1 MGRFRKSLIS
11 GLLGGLLI
19 AAAAIGICYI
29 GGIEPSKFLEKDSAE
44 VPAVT
49 VISSAGEGTQS
60 GTNAS
65 DISGEQ
71 QIEIPTEEQQGEVLV
86 EEREEAE
93 SIHLLFAG
101 DLFLT
106 ELLQEKYQRQGIEA
120 AATTRLLERLE
131 AADVFML
138 NQEFPFGT
146 TGEAMEEKE
155 YTFRIPPSY
164 VTVLQELSVDMVTL
178 ANNHVLDFGREPLAE
193 TFATLDGAG
202 IPYVGAGNDLSE
214 AKQFKTLEVK
224 GKTIGFLG
232 ASRVI
237 PESSW
242 AATKYQ
248 SGVFTTYDPTVLLEQ
263 IREAKEVCDF
273 VVVCVH
279 WGVERNTE
287 PEDYQISLGRQY
299 IDAGA
304 DAVIGSHPHVLQAME
319 YYQGK
324 PIYYSLGNFI
334 FSNRDYETAMVELTL
349 TDEGCEAQWIP
360 CVSTANQMD
369 LLEE

>member
-1 MGRFRKSLIS
+1 MRRFRKNLIS
-11 GLLGGLLI
+11 GLLGGVLI
-19 AAAAIGICYI
+19 AAVLIAICFFSGMMERWFPDM
-29 GGIEPSKFLEKDSAE
+29 GQAE
-44 VPAVT
+44 VPGVT
-49 VISSAGEGTQS
+49 VITPVREDSLEKTEG
-60 GTNAS
+60 
-65 DISGEQ
+65 Q
-71 QIEIPTEEQQGEVLV
+71 QAEIPIEEQQGEILV
-86 EEREEAE
+86 EEQEDDN

-106 ELLQEKYQRQGIEA
+106 ELLQEKYQRQGMEA
-120 AATTRLLERLE
+120 AATARLLERLE

-146 TGEAMEEKE
+146 AGEAMEEKE
-155 YTFRIPPSY
+155 YTFRIHPDY

-178 ANNHVLDFGREPLAE
+178 ANNHVLDFGREPLTE
-193 TFATLDGAG
+193 TFAALNDAG

-248 SGVFTTYDPTVLLEQ
+248 SGVFTTYDPTQLLAEIQ
-263 IREAKEVCDF
+263 TAKEVCDF
-273 VVVCVH
+273 VVVYVH
-279 WGVERNTE
+279 WGVEQSE
-287 PEDYQISLGRQY
+287 QPEDYQKELARQY

-304 DAVIGSHPHVLQAME
+304 DAVIGSHPHVLQELE

-324 PIYYSLGNFI
+324 PIVYSLGNFI
-334 FSNRDYETAMVELTL
+334 FSNRDYETAMVELVL
-349 TDEGCEAQWIP
+349 NGEGCEIQWIP

-369 LLEE
+369 LK